1 MLCEGYNTIIA
12 SSLLALL
19 PVPCQAV
26 KGLVE
31 DPKTRGGKW
40 NGSSRDNAP
49 WRGDALEKVMR
60 QALVSDTFN
69 LGAQLT
75 QDCFRHEGI
84 EELEKQITKL
94 SETEKVPPTHKNKPT
109 RHLA

>member
-1 MLCEGYNTIIA
+1 
-12 SSLLALL
+12 
-19 PVPCQAV
+19 
-26 KGLVE
+26 
-31 DPKTRGGKW
+31 
-40 NGSSRDNAP
+40 
-49 WRGDALEKVMR
+49 MR